1 VRSSRLHEWVI
12 PLAVDQTTF
21 RPRTTEERRRTR
33 EKHGLPSDAPV
44 LLYVGRLN
52 LQKNLHSLLRLF
64 ALVRSEAPDVHLCVV
79 GEEDDIG
86 LHEFGALNTGYV
98 EWLRGLA
105 EDLGLT
111 ASISYLGTLFG
122 EDLAQVYAAA
132 DVVVNASFYHRE
144 NFGLAQAEGQACGT
158 PVVCTSWG
166 GFKDVVLDGETGYLI
181 DAVLTKQGV
190 RVDWATGAQRMLS
203 LLRDPDLRQRMGE
216 RASAL
221 ARCRFS
227 IEAMSRDLS
236 DAIASLVARPSQRSP
251 ASSAYSP
258 SRFAA
263 RYEAHKRACGW
274 YADADPS
281 GPSPRTW
288 FPQMYQ
294 GRDYRLYERLMEP
307 YATRLSS
314 DLAPSHIRA
323 DWIPYWSSGAALE
336 PVRHRIS
343 NDDPVWPHW
352 AFLRPVEWKVARS
365 IDGHT
370 SVGEIRR
377 RAIADGWTTDEST
390 VGTVLQYLYREGFVL
405 FCDLVASG
413 GRPDG

>member
-1 VRSSRLHEWVI
+1 MLWGDYPWGAPPPKFGKLYSMGAVARNVSRALGMFGRVVPYVPRPADATVDAQRAYLAEFLRSIDVLWADVYPASRPALELRHEMDLACPAILFAGGAMPKGAEALLFPWQELLRPGDGLLFTCEADRAIWRRLVRSSRLHEWVI

-52 LQKNLHSLLRLF
+52 LQKNLHSLLRLV

-166 GFKDVVLDGETGYLI
+166 GFKDVVLGGWVTGPL
-181 DAVLTKQGV
+181 D
-190 RVDWATGAQRMLS
+190 
-203 LLRDPDLRQRMGE
+203 
-216 RASAL
+216 RA
-221 ARCRFS
+221 
-227 IEAMSRDLS
+227 
-236 DAIASLVARPSQRSP
+236 
-251 ASSAYSP
+251 
-258 SRFAA
+258 AA
-263 RYEAHKRACGW
+263 GCW
-274 YADADPS
+274 
-281 GPSPRTW
+281 
-288 FPQMYQ
+288 
-294 GRDYRLYERLMEP
+294 
-307 YATRLSS
+307 
-314 DLAPSHIRA
+314 
-323 DWIPYWSSGAALE
+323 
-336 PVRHRIS
+336 
-343 NDDPVWPHW
+343 
-352 AFLRPVEWKVARS
+352 
-365 IDGHT
+365 
-370 SVGEIRR
+370 VG
-377 RAIADGWTTDEST
+377 
-390 VGTVLQYLYREGFVL
+390 
-405 FCDLVASG
+405 
-413 GRPDG
+413 